1 VKRRRGCRYA
11 AQITPGLLR
20 ARTTM
25 ATTTHRGYAGCAR
38 GCTGDARASRGH
50 ADHTQATPRAHMW
63 ATPNASA
70 RSRRGHTHNHAGAGV
85 QGRARLETLP
95 CLGARACYR
104 AGWPPRRLAATLART
119 RAGWPRRGW
128 SRGGWLGL
136 TAGRRAGC
144 VPRRRELAGSDRDA
158 GAGKIEGG
166 RPCVREVER
175 EKREMWA
182 QK

>member
-1 VKRRRGCRYA
+1 
-11 AQITPGLLR
+11 
-20 ARTTM
+20 M
-25 ATTTHRGYAGCAR
+25 
-38 GCTGDARASRGH
+38 
-50 ADHTQATPRAHMW
+50 
-63 ATPNASA
+63 
-70 RSRRGHTHNHAGAGV
+70 
-85 QGRARLETLP
+85 
-95 CLGARACYR
+95 
-104 AGWPPRRLAATLART
+104 
-119 RAGWPRRGW
+119 
-128 SRGGWLGL
+128 GL